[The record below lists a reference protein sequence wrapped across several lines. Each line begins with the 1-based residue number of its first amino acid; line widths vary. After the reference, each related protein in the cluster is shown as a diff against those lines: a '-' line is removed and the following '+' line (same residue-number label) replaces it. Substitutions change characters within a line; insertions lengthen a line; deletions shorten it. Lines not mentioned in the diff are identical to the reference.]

1 MSSSSTFLGVT
12 MNIFITGLMVLL
24 TAFFLLAGSV
34 KVTGWQKQIF
44 EIQLKFFTSYGLN
57 RQVMMLVGFVELF
70 GAIAMWSSNPLISLA
85 GALSIAGTSI
95 GALFFHFRFDTW
107 TDGIAA
113 MVALLFSSI
122 IIAIN
127 IQPILA

>member
-1 MSSSSTFLGVT
+1 MT
-12 MNIFITGLMVLL
+12 IFITVLMVLL

-44 EIQLKFFTSYGLN
+44 AIQLKFFISYGLN
-57 RQVMMLVGFVELF
+57 RQVMMSVGFVELF
-70 GAIAMWSSNPLISLA
+70 GAIAMWSSHPLISLA

-107 TDGIAA
+107 KDGIAA
-113 MVALLFSSI
+113 MVTLLLSLI
-122 IIAIN
+122 IFATKA
-127 IQPILA
+127 QLFYL

>member
-1 MSSSSTFLGVT
+1 
-12 MNIFITGLMVLL
+12 MNIFITVLMGLL

-44 EIQLKFFTSYGLN
+44 EIQLKFFLSYGLN

-70 GAIAMWSSNPLISLA
+70 GAIAMWSSQPLISLA

-107 TDGIAA
+107 KDGIAA
-113 MVALLFSSI
+113 MVTLLFSLI
-122 IIAIN
+122 IITVN
-127 IQPILA
+127 IQQMVS

>member
-1 MSSSSTFLGVT
+1 MT
-12 MNIFITGLMVLL
+12 IFITLLMVLL

-57 RQVMMLVGFVELF
+57 RQIMMLVGFVELF
-70 GAIAMWSSNPLISLA
+70 GAIAMWLPNPMLSLA
-85 GALSIAGTSI
+85 GSLSIVGTSI

-107 TDGIAA
+107 RDGIAA
-113 MVALLFSSI
+113 MITLLFSSI
-122 IIAIN
+122 ITAIN
-127 IQPILA
+127 MQLILG